1 MKMLKPRQC
10 NVKKMT
16 HTSKGR
22 VSLHMKGKE
31 RNKVIILA
39 EQLCPT
45 FCPDL
50 VSKEGSHQL
59 SLQFLWRY

>member
-1 MKMLKPRQC
+1 MKILKHRQC

-16 HTSKGR
+16 YTSKGR
-22 VSLHMKGKE
+22 MSLHMKGKE
-31 RNKVIILA
+31 RKKVITLA

-50 VSKEGSHQL
+50 VSREGSQQL